1 MRTQSKT
8 TKLPKARER
17 AGNQVV
23 IGLNFHLIGWESG
36 ACFLDQS
43 PSEKQKN
50 ASSDYFWL
58 NWSNQ
63 TSSFFF
69 WFQLHVNFAQHG
81 ATFFAPGSMFSD
93 PTGSRVS
100 TIVYK
105 TLHNV
110 FRLKEKGF
118 SEAQK
123 EGGKLQ
129 TIGSSI
135 ISATV
140 LPTPKF
146 PLAKP
151 VKLVFKRNNQVWVIW
166 ALSINEKKVI
176 NQCQQ
181 HWFNVVLYTIVWHR
195 LQSRNLIGQCVF
207 WEIGRSQR
215 TWLTRGC
222 TRVDH
227 ESNAKVTTCECDHLT
242 IFAILMK
249 NKPVSSLCIS
259 QFLILYFFT
268 RYVSSLSLWVEGL
281 NRVMAFTAH
290 V

>member
-1 MRTQSKT
+1 MREWCVFSGPITERKAKKC
-8 TKLPKARER
+8 KLR
-17 AGNQVV
+17 
-23 IGLNFHLIGWESG
+23 LLLIK
-36 ACFLDQS
+36 LIQ
-43 PSEKQKN
+43 PN
-50 ASSDYFWL
+50 I
-58 NWSNQ
+58 
-63 TSSFFF
+63 FFYF